1 VNIRAILAPL
11 QNPERRQQRDL
22 LFIFA
27 LAFLF
32 RVALL
37 LLFPVP
43 YGNDAA
49 GRLYFRDTLWTWH
62 WLPVTQ
68 ALVYA
73 SFATTQSIGAVRLV
87 FAAATSLAAMAF
99 TFYLQTFASRRAALI
114 GGVVF
119 ATNSLLVFLSLM
131 PYQEVVFLGL
141 LFGSLA
147 FFNRDAD
154 DSHHQKNFIA
164 GAILYGL
171 ACLTRYE
178 AWFLLP
184 ALLFARTR
192 RALQTHDNARGF
204 LQETVKD
211 IIALCWGPTL
221 WLFINW
227 HIWGNPAAFLFH
239 RADRAFYAWAP
250 HGEIMRII
258 NYLGL
263 MLYWLACF
271 GSPLALLA
279 LPGAWV
285 VWKNRK
291 KLVPV
296 LWPSLLLL
304 ALELAFLI
312 FVAGREFATANRF
325 ASVPVAIL
333 LIFVALGA
341 NALLENLEKSKRRW
355 LQTLNQP
362 AFKMMAASFLILFL
376 LSYGAM
382 PVAQANKH
390 PDFREPYEVARFLA
404 KNLAPN
410 ERAVIVG
417 ESIDGAVPMP
427 YQRIFGQLAFDNA
440 HLLCSAL
447 LDPRTVSDVEQFARE
462 RNLRYIAV
470 FGKGWPRSGSDEIFL
485 ALIEDSNNKARGA
498 FKNNAAVVYEL
509 E

>member
-1 VNIRAILAPL
+1 MIVRATLAPF
-11 QNPERRQQRDL
+11 QNPERRQQRDR

-27 LAFLF
+27 FALLF
-32 RVALL
+32 RLALL

-62 WLPVTQ
+62 WLPLTQ
-68 ALVYA
+68 ALVHISYA
-73 SFATTQSIGAVRLV
+73 ITQSVNAVRLV
-87 FAAATSLAAMAF
+87 FAVVTSLAAMAF
-99 TFYLQTFASRRAALI
+99 TFYLQTFATRRAALI
-114 GGVVF
+114 GGALF

-141 LFGSLA
+141 LFGCLA
-147 FFNRDAD
+147 FFNRYAD
-154 DSHHQKNFIA
+154 DSHNQKSFLA

-178 AWFLLP
+178 AWLLLP
-184 ALLFARTR
+184 VLLFARIR
-192 RALQTHDNARGF
+192 RAYPARQSI
-204 LQETVKD
+204 LEIVKFF
-211 IIALCWGPTL
+211 IALSWGPAL

-227 HIWGNPAAFLFH
+227 HIWENPAAFLFH

-250 HGEIMRII
+250 HGEIMRIT

-263 MLYWLACF
+263 MLYWLARF

-279 LPGAWV
+279 LPGAWA

-304 ALELAFLI
+304 VLELAFLV

-325 ASVPVAIL
+325 ASLPVAML

-341 NALLENLEKSKRRW
+341 DALLENLAKSKHRW

-362 AFKMMAASFLILFL
+362 AFRMLAASFLILFL
-376 LSYGAM
+376 LSYGAV

-390 PDFREPYEVARFLA
+390 ADFREPYEVARFLA

-417 ESIDGAVPMP
+417 ESIDGAVPMS
-427 YQRIFGQLAFDNA
+427 YQRIFGQLTFDND

-447 LDPRTVSDVEQFARE
+447 LDPHTVSDVEQFARE

-470 FGKGWPRSGSDEIFL
+470 FGKGWPNSGSDDLFL
-485 ALIEDSNNKARGA
+485 EFIEDSNNKAMA
-498 FKNNAAVVYEL
+498 VFKNKAAVVYEL